1 MFDEMASVVGKY
13 MATINFSKGVGDTD
27 VEPMFDSTLVV
38 GSIPIDVDIDLDEA
52 TKRIHIADSSNVAS
66 TQQTRLIGNGSCAI
80 KIKDAKHKDL
90 STQIGKVSCALYIKV
105 Y

>member
-13 MATINFSKGVGDTD
+13 MATINFSKGVGDID

-38 GSIPIDVDIDLDEA
+38 GSIPIDVEIDLDEA

-66 TQQTRLIGNGSCAI
+66 TQQTRAHRKWKLCY
-80 KIKDAKHKDL
+80 KD
-90 STQIGKVSCALYIKV
+90 
-105 Y
+105 